1 MITDT
6 LPNLLSFQA
15 FDKPLNIA
23 LRHKQLGIWHEKRWS
38 ELHQELLQ
46 LVQLLKEKGF
56 KEGDTL
62 FLLSH
67 PRPEALLISIA
78 AHWLGGISAP
88 LNPSYQDPAYAET
101 KVSALLKALQP
112 AFIFAE
118 SQLQVDQV
126 LNLGLSQKLII
137 YADVRGLSHYKD
149 ETLHA
154 YASIKNT
161 QPIDYLKQL
170 SVAEPE
176 HTAFVFYRLNENGN
190 VDFQKLSHAEM
201 LAQGRKLVKLEAL
214 NEREEALA
222 ARAFAASGHVRY
234 LLSPWLLAGFKLN
247 FPENI
252 DTRDIDRRELGP
264 TLVAGT
270 SATYQRLHA
279 LVESRLPLA
288 NTLHRRLF
296 DWSISTS
303 KIDFSLRRL
312 VAYWLV
318 VRPLRDVI
326 GFSRTRV
333 PLLVGERLPAKS
345 ALFFASIGIHVKN
358 WPDIAE
364 WQHTNINANI
374 NPNIKVDTQVIK
386 AQNRLAQQLT
396 QVGASA

>member
-6 LPNLLSFQA
+6 FPNLLNFQA
-15 FDKPLNIA
+15 FAKPLSIA

-38 ELHQELLQ
+38 ELHHELLQ

-56 KEGDTL
+56 KAGDTL

-67 PRPEALLISIA
+67 PRPEALLLSIA

-88 LNPSYQDPAYAET
+88 LDPAYAET
-101 KVSALLKALQP
+101 KVSALLSALKP
-112 AFIFAE
+112 TFIFAE
-118 SQLQVDQV
+118 GQLQVDQI
-126 LNLGLSQKLII
+126 LKLDLSQELII
-137 YADVRGLSHYKD
+137 YADARGLSHY
-149 ETLHA
+149 ENPILHA
-154 YASIKNT
+154 YAAVKNI

-170 SVAEPE
+170 SIAKPE
-176 HTAFVFYRLNENGN
+176 HTAFVFYRLNENGD
-190 VDFQKLSHAEM
+190 VDLQQLSHAEM
-201 LAQGRKLVKLEAL
+201 LVQGRKLVKQEAL
-214 NEREEALA
+214 TEHEEALA

-279 LVESRLPLA
+279 LVESRLPLP

-303 KIDFSLRRL
+303 KIDFFLRRL
-312 VAYWLV
+312 VAYWLII
-318 VRPLRDVI
+318 RPLRDVI
-326 GFSRTRV
+326 GFSRTRI

-358 WPDIAE
+358 WPDIAD
-364 WQHTNINANI
+364 WQHTDIKANI
-374 NPNIKVDTQVIK
+374 QITESENELT
-386 AQNRLAQQLT
+386 RQLT
-396 QVGASA
+396 QAGVSA

>member
-6 LPNLLSFQA
+6 FPNLFNFQA
-15 FDKPLNIA
+15 FDKPLSIA
-23 LRHKQLGIWHEKRWS
+23 VRHKQLGIWHEKRWS

-56 KEGDTL
+56 KAGDTL

-67 PRPEALLISIA
+67 PRPEALLLSIA

-88 LNPSYQDPAYAET
+88 LDPAYAES
-101 KVSALLKALQP
+101 KVSALLNALQP

-118 SQLQVDQV
+118 GQLQVD
-126 LNLGLSQKLII
+126 LILDLGLSQKLII
-137 YADVRGLSHYKD
+137 YADARGLSHYED
-149 ETLHA
+149 TTLHA
-154 YASIKNT
+154 YAGIKNI
-161 QPIDYLKQL
+161 QSMNYLKQL

-176 HTAFVFYRLNENGN
+176 HTAFVFYRLNENGD
-190 VDFQKLSHAEM
+190 VDFQQLSHAEM
-201 LAQGRKLVKLEAL
+201 LVQGRKLVKQETLTEH
-214 NEREEALA
+214 EEALA

-252 DTRDIDRRELGP
+252 DTRDIDRREFGP

-279 LVESRLPLA
+279 LVESRLPLP

-296 DWSISTS
+296 DWALSVS
-303 KIDFSLRRL
+303 KTDFLVKRL
-312 VAYWLV
+312 IAYWLV
-318 VRPLRDVI
+318 IRPLRDVI
-326 GFSRTRV
+326 GFSRTRI

-345 ALFFASIGIHVKN
+345 ALFFASIDIHVKN
-358 WPDIAE
+358 WPDVAE
-364 WQHTNINANI
+364 WQHTNIKTNVQIIEPKNGLT
-374 NPNIKVDTQVIK
+374 K
-386 AQNRLAQQLT
+386 QLT
-396 QVGASA
+396 RAGAPA